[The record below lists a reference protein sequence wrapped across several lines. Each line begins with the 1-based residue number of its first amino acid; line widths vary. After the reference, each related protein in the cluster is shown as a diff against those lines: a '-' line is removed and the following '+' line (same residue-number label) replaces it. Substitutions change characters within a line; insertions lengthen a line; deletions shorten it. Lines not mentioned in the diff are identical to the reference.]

1 MNSTPIAASGPEPST
16 HKEIFMLK
24 HRYALLTLLILALL
38 CGYLLYPALFFDQ
51 SLVHDDNLHHGYA
64 LLKFQHDVIYHGLSP
79 LWTNLVYGGH
89 ALFAEGQAGLSNPF
103 NYLIAWLLP
112 PEFGHNFIH
121 WLAMFTFGTGCY
133 GLARTLNISPAASM
147 FAALA
152 STFSSLGIHVNSNM
166 IAIEAMAWIPLTLW
180 SFEAWLK
187 KPGGYLTIVFGLTT
201 SMQVFSG
208 YPHFLH
214 GTAIYMLVSA
224 STLFMGGPLRNT
236 LPRILRKYWANG
248 TLAILIC
255 VAISS
260 IQWLPLLELA
270 SLSHRQEG
278 VEAFTGPSTEY
289 VFRGLLYSTNNFA
302 PSGENISPY
311 FPNTGS
317 LLVCFLASLC
327 LALPSSARMKGH
339 MLATALLLNLGV
351 GDWSPVYTFIKDYR
365 IIPGMDSFRIMFP
378 YLFMSIV
385 GIAVLAANSLD
396 KISRL
401 TKTRLR
407 GCSRWCGARLGAVLL
422 LWCFII
428 FRLHT
433 PEAPLT
439 NYVIFALGLTG
450 ILVLAFIDRLR
461 LLPLCAVLLL
471 LLEIM
476 SLKVVP
482 LGTTANTVLTTDPL
496 PVRYI
501 NSVKNGKDFKHF
513 QFGLVA
519 LLFASPYSSDLEE
532 KTRHEINNL
541 VASTNLIWGIPSFSA
556 ALALKNAS
564 KPAVNDVVIREIQ
577 GHSDQKPG
585 YRLMDILSVRWISAN
600 PAGKSEHLVPI
611 LDPDGTF
618 IFWEN
623 PYAKPLLQIYQQAQ
637 LVDSPEQA
645 LLGLEQGSSGLLY
658 IEANGEQIS
667 SSQLLSAPTAINLR
681 THQRTATNYEFSSSA
696 DSGYWLFL
704 SDTFHPGW
712 KASIDGGA
720 TTVFPAQVLGKT
732 FYVPGGDHQVRLY
745 FQSDSFSLGA
755 LLTGTT
761 ILCLLAYWIYRLRE
775 TWLRHT

>member
-1 MNSTPIAASGPEPST
+1 M
-16 HKEIFMLK
+16 
-24 HRYALLTLLILALL
+24 
-38 CGYLLYPALFFDQ
+38 
-51 SLVHDDNLHHGYA
+51 V
-64 LLKFQHDVIYHGLSP
+64 V
-79 LWTNLVYGGH
+79 
-89 ALFAEGQAGLSNPF
+89 
-103 NYLIAWLLP
+103 
-112 PEFGHNFIH
+112 
-121 WLAMFTFGTGCY
+121 
-133 GLARTLNISPAASM
+133 
-147 FAALA
+147 
-152 STFSSLGIHVNSNM
+152 
-166 IAIEAMAWIPLTLW
+166 
-180 SFEAWLK
+180 
-187 KPGGYLTIVFGLTT
+187 
-201 SMQVFSG
+201 
-208 YPHFLH
+208 
-214 GTAIYMLVSA
+214 
-224 STLFMGGPLRNT
+224 
-236 LPRILRKYWANG
+236 
-248 TLAILIC
+248 
-255 VAISS
+255 
-260 IQWLPLLELA
+260 
-270 SLSHRQEG
+270 
-278 VEAFTGPSTEY
+278 
-289 VFRGLLYSTNNFA
+289 
-302 PSGENISPY
+302 
-311 FPNTGS
+311 
-317 LLVCFLASLC
+317 
-327 LALPSSARMKGH
+327 
-339 MLATALLLNLGV
+339 
-351 GDWSPVYTFIKDYR
+351 
-365 IIPGMDSFRIMFP
+365 
-378 YLFMSIV
+378 
-385 GIAVLAANSLD
+385 
-396 KISRL
+396 
-401 TKTRLR
+401 
-407 GCSRWCGARLGAVLL
+407 VLL

-439 NYVIFALGLTG
+439 NYAIFGLGLAG

-482 LGTTANTVLTTDPL
+482 LGTAANSLLTTDPL

-532 KTRHEINNL
+532 KTKHEINNL

-585 YRLMDILSVRWISAN
+585 YRLMDILSVRWISAK

-623 PYAKPLLQIYQQAQ
+623 PYAKPLLQTYQQAQ

-645 LLGLEQGSSGLLY
+645 LRGLEQDSSGLLY
-658 IEANGEQIS
+658 IEANGEQVS

-681 THQRTATNYEFSSSA
+681 TQQRTATNYEFSSSA

-712 KASIDGGA
+712 KASIDGSA

-775 TWLRHT
+775 TWLRRT